1 MKLNKG
7 RDKEN
12 ILKVGSMAK
21 APFYF
26 LFDDFLSSIET
37 FKYIDEF
44 YKRKLE
50 MVKNQNQRISAGKN

>member
-12 ILKVGSMAK
+12 ILKEGSIAK

-26 LFDDFLSSIET
+26 LFDDFLPSIDP
-37 FKYIDEF
+37 FKYIDVF
-44 YKRKLE
+44 YKRKSL
-50 MVKNQNQRISAGKN
+50 MVRNKIQNQK